1 VNTPTQTYL
10 DFLLEIEAANTTTLG
25 AGSIG
30 LVVAPFTPGPSVT
43 LGGLTE
49 ASYNGYGRQALNASS
64 IPFTGSDGLEY
75 VELGSFRFQ
84 PTGSTSPNLCYGL
97 FLTYGS
103 SSIKLAYTDLLATP
117 VALATPA
124 NQLTVTVR
132 VGRSPAGNYGLNI
145 VSA

>member
-30 LVVAPFTPGPSVT
+30 VIGAPFTPGPSVT

-49 ASYNGYGRQALNASS
+49 CNYPGYARQALSASS

-84 PTGSTSPNLCYGL
+84 PTGSTSPSLAYGI
-97 FLTYGS
+97 FVTYGNS
-103 SSIKLAYTDLLATP
+103 STKLAYTDALAVPTP
-117 VALATPA
+117 LATPA
-124 NQLTVTVR
+124 NQLTVTLR
-132 VGRSPAGNYGLNI
+132 IGRAPNGNYGLNI